1 MEPEH
6 IGNPKIFQMD
16 LTDDID
22 PPLSE
27 EIPALPPSINCNK
40 KAISSFLDLLIKT
53 LDSKNSSSIKFTLIR
68 TLYHYF
74 S

>member
-1 MEPEH
+1 MLIMDLEYEHNEEQKMEPEH

-27 EIPALPPSINCNK
+27 EPNLPPPLNCNLA
-40 KAISSFLDLLIKT
+40 AIESFLDLLI
-53 LDSKNSSSIKFTLIR
+53 
-68 TLYHYF
+68 
-74 S
+74 